1 MFGPLPGWHHSHGL
15 WCRWFYVLEHH
26 YLQESSLLSSYCVWP
41 METEHLLVVGGGL
54 WGEDARRDHK
64 CISSCTEVTTLLLV
78 PCCHVS
84 RGAKNLTK
92 TLLLK
97 THCDSPLL
105 WCVSGCFVLAVL
117 PITWWVECNL
127 ELQRLGLILS
137 LSSPD
142 QIWAVCV
149 LQCAS
154 AMLIWVLDCG
164 TQTWCVT
171 H

>member
-1 MFGPLPGWHHSHGL
+1 
-15 WCRWFYVLEHH
+15 
-26 YLQESSLLSSYCVWP
+26 
-41 METEHLLVVGGGL
+41 METEHLLVVGGAL
-54 WGEDARRDHK
+54 WGEDALRDHK

-84 RGAKNLTK
+84 RDANMK

-97 THCDSPLL
+97 THCDIPLL

-149 LQCAS
+149 VGFSHAHLVFG
-154 AMLIWVLDCG
+154 L
-164 TQTWCVT
+164 
-171 H
+171 